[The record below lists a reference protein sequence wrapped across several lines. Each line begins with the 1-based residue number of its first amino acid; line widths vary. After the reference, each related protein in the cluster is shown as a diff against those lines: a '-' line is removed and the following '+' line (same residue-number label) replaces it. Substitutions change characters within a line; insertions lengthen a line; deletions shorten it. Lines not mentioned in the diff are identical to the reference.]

1 MGVTATICSLAGS
14 DNSKSKNG
22 KKKPLNHKLGLAVG
36 REVGRRRGPAR
47 FPSQPLC
54 DLLQLPYLQV
64 PTPALEMVLL
74 LLLFAGF
81 WTQVMS
87 NPEGLQNTTTMSL
100 STLLPEVPNISEAS
114 AVNSAVS
121 TRPETVDPEGTTG
134 IGSQTPHPPSSTPFG
149 TNESSS
155 LGLPA
160 GDSTNTS
167 VPEPTTSQEVSNKT
181 SVQFPE
187 WTAVS
192 SDPPTTTAVSS
203 DPPTTIANPV
213 TDPPTTTANPVT
225 DGAVIVTSPETF
237 RGSSAPPVTMTTSSK
252 ETSELSVATTV
263 SSKSSGPPVIMTT
276 ESLGLSSE
284 PHGLPTTI
292 ATSFVQSSS
301 AAGDT
306 PVSNI
311 KISTMS
317 TPEPVTNRTPHQ
329 GSSGML
335 LVPMLVALLVVLA
348 LVALMLLWRRRQKR
362 RTGALTLSGG
372 GKRNGVVDAWAGP
385 ARFPDEEAASA
396 AASGSGGNK
405 GSVALEREGSG
416 QQRPTLTTFF
426 SRRKSRQGSL
436 VLEEL
441 KSGPGPDLKGEE
453 EPLVGSEDEAVET
466 PTSDGLE
473 AKDGAAPQSM

>member
-1 MGVTATICSLAGS
+1 MA
-14 DNSKSKNG
+14 
-22 KKKPLNHKLGLAVG
+22 
-36 REVGRRRGPAR
+36 
-47 FPSQPLC
+47 
-54 DLLQLPYLQV
+54 
-64 PTPALEMVLL
+64 LL

-87 NPEGLQNTTTMSL
+87 NPEGLQNTTMSL
-100 STLLPEVPNISEAS
+100 STLLSKVSIISEAS
-114 AVNSAVS
+114 AVNSAAS
-121 TRPETVDPEGTTG
+121 IRPETVDPEGTTG
-134 IGSQTPHPPSSTPFG
+134 IRSQTPHPPSPPPFE
-149 TNESSS
+149 TIESST

-160 GDSTNTS
+160 GDSINTS
-167 VPEPTTSQEVSNKT
+167 VPEPATSWEVSKT
-181 SVQFPE
+181 SVQLPE
-187 WTAVS
+187 WIAVS
-192 SDPPTTTAVSS
+192 R
-203 DPPTTIANPV
+203 
-213 TDPPTTTANPVT
+213 DPPTTTANPVT
-225 DGAVIVTSPETF
+225 DGAVTVTSLETF
-237 RGSSAPPVTMTTSSK
+237 RGTSAPPVAMTTSSK
-252 ETSELSVATTV
+252 ETSEPSVATTV
-263 SSKSSGPPVIMTT
+263 ISKSSGPPVIMTT
-276 ESLGLSSE
+276 ESPGLSSE
-284 PHGLPTTI
+284 PHGLLTTT
-292 ATSFVQSSS
+292 ATSSVESSS
-301 AAGDT
+301 AAGGT
-306 PVSNI
+306 PVFNI
-311 KISTMS
+311 KISTTS

-348 LVALMLLWRRRQKR
+348 LVALLLLWRRRQKR

-385 ARFPDEEAASA
+385 ARVPDEEATTA

-441 KSGPGPDLKGEE
+441 KSGPGPNLKAEE

-473 AKDGAAPQSM
+473 AKDGAAAPQSM

>member
-1 MGVTATICSLAGS
+1 
-14 DNSKSKNG
+14 
-22 KKKPLNHKLGLAVG
+22 
-36 REVGRRRGPAR
+36 
-47 FPSQPLC
+47 
-54 DLLQLPYLQV
+54 
-64 PTPALEMVLL
+64 
-74 LLLFAGF
+74 
-81 WTQVMS
+81 MS
-87 NPEGLQNTTTMSL
+87 NSGLQNTTMSL
-100 STLLPEVPNISEAS
+100 STLLPEVPIISEAS
-114 AVNSAVS
+114 AVNSTVS

-134 IGSQTPHPPSSTPFG
+134 NWSQTPHPPSPTTFG
-149 TNESSS
+149 TTESSS

-160 GDSTNTS
+160 GDSINTS
-167 VPEPTTSQEVSNKT
+167 VPNPATSREVSNKT
-181 SVQFPE
+181 SVQPPE
-187 WTAVS
+187 PTAVS
-192 SDPPTTTAVSS
+192 S
-203 DPPTTIANPV
+203 
-213 TDPPTTTANPVT
+213 DPPTTTANPVT
-225 DGAVIVTSPETF
+225 DGTVIVTSLETF
-237 RGSSAPPVTMTTSSK
+237 RGTSAPPVTMTTSSK
-252 ETSELSVATTV
+252 ETSEPSVVTTV
-263 SSKSSGPPVIMTT
+263 SSKSSDPPVTMTT
-276 ESLGLSSE
+276 ESPGLSSE

-292 ATSFVQSSS
+292 ATSFMESSS
-301 AAGDT
+301 AAGGT

-311 KISTMS
+311 KIFTTS

-335 LVPMLVALLVVLA
+335 LVPMIVALLVVLA
-348 LVALMLLWRRRQKR
+348 LVALLLLWRRRQKR

-385 ARFPDEEAASA
+385 ARVPDEEAATA

-441 KSGPGPDLKGEE
+441 KSGSGPDLKGEE

>member
-1 MGVTATICSLAGS
+1 ME
-14 DNSKSKNG
+14 
-22 KKKPLNHKLGLAVG
+22 KKEPLNHKLGLAVG

-54 DLLQLPYLQV
+54 VLLQLPYLQV
-64 PTPALEMVLL
+64 PTPALEMALL

-87 NPEGLQNTTTMSL
+87 NPEGLQNTTMSL
-100 STLLPEVPNISEAS
+100 STLLSKVSIISEAS
-114 AVNSAVS
+114 AVYSAAS
-121 TRPETVDPEGTTG
+121 IRPETVDPEGTTG
-134 IGSQTPHPPSSTPFG
+134 IRSQTPHPPSPPPFG
-149 TNESSS
+149 TIESST

-160 GDSTNTS
+160 GDSINTS
-167 VPEPTTSQEVSNKT
+167 VPEPATSREVSKT
-181 SVQFPE
+181 SAQLPE
-187 WTAVS
+187 WKAVS
-192 SDPPTTTAVSS
+192 RY
-203 DPPTTIANPV
+203 
-213 TDPPTTTANPVT
+213 PPTTTANPVT
-225 DGAVIVTSPETF
+225 DGAVTVTSLETF
-237 RGSSAPPVTMTTSSK
+237 RGTSAPPVAMTTSSK
-252 ETSELSVATTV
+252 ETSEPSVATTV
-263 SSKSSGPPVIMTT
+263 ISKSSGPPVIMTT
-276 ESLGLSSE
+276 ESPGLSRE
-284 PHGLPTTI
+284 PHGLPTTT
-292 ATSFVQSSS
+292 ATSSVESSS
-301 AAGDT
+301 AAGGT
-306 PVSNI
+306 PVFNI
-311 KISTMS
+311 KISTTS

-335 LVPMLVALLVVLA
+335 LVPMLVALLVVLT
-348 LVALMLLWRRRQKR
+348 LVALLLLWRRRQKR

-385 ARFPDEEAASA
+385 ARVPDEEATTA

-441 KSGPGPDLKGEE
+441 KSGPGPNLKAEE

-473 AKDGAAPQSM
+473 AKDGAAAPQSM